1 MKCKRCGLKI
11 AKRKTIK
18 YQKKYCKRAFCLKAR
33 RTINQYKTTL
43 KAKVKAKPKVFIQP
57 KKVQAATTTPL
68 ARLHNLSGDSFVR
81 MANQILA
88 EQN

>member
-1 MKCKRCGLKI
+1 MKCKSCGLKVK
-11 AKRKTIK
+11 KRKEIK
-18 YQKKYCKRAFCLKAR
+18 YQKHYCSRKWCVKRR
-33 RTINQYKTTL
+33 RAINQYKTTD
-43 KAKVKAKPKVFIQP
+43 KSKVKAKPKVFIQP